1 MKRLVSEVKAMVT
14 VELIN
19 ANKDFPMFR
28 STHEGYAIIKEE
40 VEEAE
45 IEMKSVKCNLE
56 YSWELIKNNVSALG
70 LVKQMQNKATLLAAE
85 SIQTAAMCQ
94 KFIDSELS
102 EVNK

>member
-19 ANKDFPMFR
+19 ANKVFPMFR

-45 IEMKSVKCNLE
+45 IEMVSVMCNLD

-70 LVKQMQNKATLLAAE
+70 LIKQMQNKATLLAAE
-85 SIQTAAMCQ
+85 SIQIAAMCQ